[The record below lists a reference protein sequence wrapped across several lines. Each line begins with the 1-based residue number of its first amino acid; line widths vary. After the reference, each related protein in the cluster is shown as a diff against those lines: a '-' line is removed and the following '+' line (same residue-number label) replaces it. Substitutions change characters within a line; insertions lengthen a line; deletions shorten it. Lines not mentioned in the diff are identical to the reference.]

1 MNFKI
6 KEDHPIIQF
15 IFEEVENSSERY
27 KDNIGICT
35 PIIITERPIVS
46 TDIYGFKFNGNNW
59 DVRVI
64 NIAYFKGPKV
74 ENASKILNA
83 DVNGYDQYKY
93 SCNTCIKL
101 KTFLERNP
109 QWSQNIDEWMIPII
123 EDKKSAKYEGHN
135 TDRRTASIRLPNDR
149 SVIVKMPD
157 DLTQSDFLDWVHSEA
172 EKITIQYYRE
182 EALNEVFNIKR
193 DRSVY
198 VNGIW
203 FKYDYIDGLVEIHDI
218 RIGSE
223 IFSHYKNLMSLFELK
238 SESYTEIKKEIESGD
253 LEVKEI
259 KFKI

>member
-6 KEDHPIIQF
+6 KEDHPIVQF
-15 IFEEVENSSERY
+15 ILEEVENSWERF
-27 KDNIGICT
+27 KNNIGICT

-46 TDIYGFKFNGNNW
+46 SDIYGFKFNGNNW

-64 NIAYFKGPKV
+64 NIAYFNGPKV
-74 ENASKILNA
+74 ENASKILNT
-83 DVNGYDQYKY
+83 DINGYDQYTY

-109 QWSQNIDEWMIPII
+109 QWSQNMDEWMIPII
-123 EDKKSAKYEGHN
+123 EDKKSAKYYGHN
-135 TDRRTASIRLPNDR
+135 TDRQASIRLPNDK

-182 EALNEVFNIKR
+182 EALNEVLNIKR

-203 FKYDYIDGLVEIHDI
+203 FKYDYIDGLVEIFDI

-223 IFSHYKNLMSLFELK
+223 IFSQYKNLMSLFELK